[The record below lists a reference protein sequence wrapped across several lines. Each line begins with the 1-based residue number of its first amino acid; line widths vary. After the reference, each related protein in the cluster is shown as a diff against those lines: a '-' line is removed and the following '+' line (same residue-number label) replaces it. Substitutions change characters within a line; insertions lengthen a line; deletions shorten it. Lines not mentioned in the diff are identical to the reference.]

1 MSENTQR
8 KKARRNNDIQI
19 TTREF
24 ALMLGIP
31 EHELGVAAATTNILR
46 GMTLPAPVSLLKG
59 KTRQFWLTDCLDFA
73 ERLKEHLQ
81 KINNY

>member
-8 KKARRNNDIQI
+8 KKSRRNNDMQI

-24 ALMLGIP
+24 ALMLGVP
-31 EHELGVAAATTNILR
+31 EHELGVAASTTNIFR

-59 KTRQFWLTDCLDFA
+59 KTRQFWLSDCLAFA
-73 ERLKEHLQ
+73 EQLKGASAE
-81 KINNY
+81 KK

>member
-8 KKARRNNDIQI
+8 KKSRRNNDMQI

-24 ALMLGIP
+24 ALMLGVP
-31 EHELGVAAATTNILR
+31 EHELGVAASTTNIFR

-59 KTRQFWLTDCLDFA
+59 KTRPFWLSDCLAFA
-73 ERLKEHLQ
+73 EQLKGTSG
-81 KINNY
+81 

>member
-73 ERLKEHLQ
+73 EQLKGASS
-81 KINNY
+81 KNK

>member
-73 ERLKEHLQ
+73 EQLKEHLQ

>member
-73 ERLKEHLQ
+73 EQLKEHLQ
-81 KINNY
+81 K